1 MTAHRSSF
9 GADNKGAVLAESAI
23 ALPLILVIFA
33 TIFAAGSTLFKT
45 QELETASR
53 DAARYL
59 ARTQTTAADET
70 AARNLA
76 VYANTAGTGARR
88 VSGLTTGNI
97 GITYVTISNPV
108 LAATGERAYRGT
120 DPLKLV
126 RVDVTWT
133 SSAGAM
139 WGFFGGSPV
148 TYHAIHQER
157 VIGD

>member
-1 MTAHRSSF
+1 MSAAHAPFR
-9 GADNKGAVLAESAI
+9 DNERGAVLAESAI
-23 ALPLILVIFA
+23 ALPLIVIIFA
-33 TIFAAGSTLFKT
+33 TIFAVGSTLSKT
-45 QELETASR
+45 QVLETAAR

-59 ARTQTTAADET
+59 AHTKTTSGDET

-88 VSGLTTGNI
+88 VTGLTTGNVAI
-97 GITYVTISNPV
+97 SYVTISNPV

-120 DPLKLV
+120 DPLRLV
-126 RVDVTWT
+126 RVDVAWT
-133 SSAGAM
+133 STASAM
-139 WGFFGGSPV
+139 WGLFGASPV